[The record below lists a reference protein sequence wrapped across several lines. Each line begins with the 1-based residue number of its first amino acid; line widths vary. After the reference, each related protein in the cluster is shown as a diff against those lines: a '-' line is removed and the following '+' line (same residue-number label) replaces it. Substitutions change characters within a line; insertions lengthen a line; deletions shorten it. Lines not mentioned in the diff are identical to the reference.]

1 VGILKILITGFEP
14 FGGESLNPSYEAVKL
29 IENKFNGSD
38 IIKLEVPTAFY
49 KSAQVVISKIDEVK
63 PDAVIMI
70 GQAGGR
76 ADITV
81 ERVAI
86 NIDDASIKDNI
97 GQKPVDSAID
107 KDGLNAY
114 FATLPIKEIVEKI
127 KNAGI
132 PASISNSAGTYVCN
146 HLMYSV
152 LNYIYKSNLN
162 IKAGFIHVPYTT
174 AQVIAKPQSAS
185 MSMENIKTAIESAIR
200 AVH

>member
-1 VGILKILITGFEP
+1 MKILITGFEP

-185 MSMENIKTAIESAIR
+185 MSMENIKTAIESAIL

>member
-1 VGILKILITGFEP
+1 MKILITGFEP

-49 KSAQVVISKIDEVK
+49 KSTQVVISKINEVK

-86 NIDDASIKDNI
+86 NIDDASIKDNM
-97 GQKPVDSAID
+97 GQKPVDSVID
-107 KDGLNAY
+107 KEGLNAY
-114 FATLPIKEIVEKI
+114 FATLPIKEVVEKI

-185 MSMENIKTAIESAIR
+185 MSMENIKTAIESAIL

>member
-185 MSMENIKTAIESAIR
+185 MSMENIKTAIESAIL

>member
-1 VGILKILITGFEP
+1 MKILITGFEP

-114 FATLPIKEIVEKI
+114 FATLPIKEVVEKI

-185 MSMENIKTAIESAIR
+185 MSMENIKTAIESAIL

>member
-1 VGILKILITGFEP
+1 MDILKILITGFEP

-49 KSAQVVISKIDEVK
+49 KSTQVVISKINEVK

-86 NIDDASIKDNI
+86 NIDDASIKDNM
-97 GQKPVDSAID
+97 GQKPVDSVID
-107 KDGLNAY
+107 KEGLNAY
-114 FATLPIKEIVEKI
+114 FATLPIKEVVEKI

-185 MSMENIKTAIESAIR
+185 MSMENIKTAIESAIL